1 MQTVFVDAQDNAFRG
16 ELSESLI
23 AAVSADDMAGE
34 LLIFKDAVLCRAEV
48 NQNRDGFD
56 RDGLHEIAASLPLM
70 PIDDEHIERLV
81 IGMFTAARVSDDAL
95 LSDGIIY
102 AKRFPEI
109 AKDVVEGRKKLSVEV
124 QIGTAVCSVCSK
136 EFTSSKEYCDHLRR
150 PKKYG
155 AARMVKDLKAI
166 GGGVTYNPAGTN
178 TVFDR
183 SRMVFASEQTDG
195 LVAAKLSAALAEDVV
210 QEDDDMEELEL
221 LKAQVQEL
229 TVSLTAAS
237 TSLTEKDALIA
248 DKDGEIARLKA
259 SAEAAE
265 KVRTRSIT
273 LLKAGYDEKQLQAIE
288 GDLAVV
294 SDAVMEL
301 LVASAK
307 AENQGDTGNAGG
319 DSGSDQKATASVG
332 DEGDKADGKSEPKSQ
347 TAVMGDSQ
355 VSGDDGVMQWS
366 PKLFS

>member
-1 MQTVFVDAQDNAFRG
+1 MQTVFIDAQDNAFRA
-16 ELSESLI
+16 ELGESLV

-48 NQNRDGFD
+48 NRNGDGFD
-56 RDGLHEIAASLPLM
+56 REGLEEIATGLPLM

-81 IGMFTAARVSDDAL
+81 IGMFTAARVVDDAL
-95 LSDGIIY
+95 FTDGIIY

-109 AKDVVEGRKKLSVEV
+109 ANDIVSGSKKLSVEV
-124 QIGTAVCSVCSK
+124 QIGTAVCSVCRK
-136 EFTSSKEYCDHLRR
+136 EFTSSREYCEHLRR
-150 PKKYG
+150 PGKYG
-155 AARMVKDLKAI
+155 AARMIKGLKAI
-166 GGGVTYNPAGTN
+166 GGGVTYNPAGTD

-210 QEDDDMEELEL
+210 QEDDEMEELEL
-221 LKAQVQEL
+221 LKAQVQEF
-229 TVSLTAAS
+229 TASLNAAN

-273 LLKAGYDEKQLQAIE
+273 LLKAGYDEKQLRAIE

-307 AENQGDTGNAGG
+307 VESSGDAGG
-319 DSGSDQKATASVG
+319 DSGEDQNANASVN
-332 DEGDKADGKSEPKSQ
+332 DEGDKADGKSEPNAQ

-355 VSGDDGVMQWS
+355 VGGDDGVMQWS